1 MEDNKLKVTIEDGSE
16 VTVNVLDI
24 IDSLEFN
31 KTFIIYTVNDNNENI
46 FASILN
52 ETETTF
58 SLDTITDKREII
70 FLVIT
75 ILLYLYRYWHYQ
87 SDYQK

>member
-16 VTVNVLDI
+16 VTVNVIDI
-24 IDSLEFN
+24 IDSIQFN
-31 KTFIIYTVNDNNENI
+31 KTFIIYTVNDNEESI

-58 SLDTITDKREII
+58 SLDTITDSNEIDYI
-70 FLVIT
+70 NKEIDRVIEE
-75 ILLYLYRYWHYQ
+75 
-87 SDYQK
+87 SKEGE

>member
-31 KTFIIYTVNDNNENI
+31 KTFIIYTINNEEDTI
-46 FASILN
+46 FSSILN

-58 SLDTITDKREII
+58 SLDTITDQKEIDFI
-70 FLVIT
+70 NNEIDKVVSEL
-75 ILLYLYRYWHYQ
+75 
-87 SDYQK
+87 SESGE

>member
-1 MEDNKLKVTIEDGSE
+1 MKNNKLKVTIEDGSE

-31 KTFIIYTVNDNNENI
+31 KTFMIYTVNDGDENI

-52 ETETTF
+52 EKEETF
-58 SLDTITDKREII
+58 SLDTITDNKEIEYI
-70 FLVIT
+70 NSEIDRIVGE
-75 ILLYLYRYWHYQ
+75 
-87 SDYQK
+87 

>member
-58 SLDTITDKREII
+58 SLDTITDTREI
-70 FLVIT
+70 
-75 ILLYLYRYWHYQ
+75 
-87 SDYQK
+87 DYINSEIDRVVDSNYEN

>member
-1 MEDNKLKVTIEDGSE
+1 MKNNKLKVNIEDGSE

-31 KTFIIYTVNDNNENI
+31 KTFMIYTVNDNDENI

-52 ETETTF
+52 EKEETF
-58 SLDTITDKREII
+58 SLDTITDNKEIEYI
-70 FLVIT
+70 NSEIDRIVGE
-75 ILLYLYRYWHYQ
+75 
-87 SDYQK
+87 

>member
-31 KTFIIYTVNDNNENI
+31 KTFIIYTINDNNENI

-58 SLDTITDKREII
+58 SLDTITDKKEI
-70 FLVIT
+70 
-75 ILLYLYRYWHYQ
+75 
-87 SDYQK
+87 DYINSEIDRVVDSNYEN

>member
-1 MEDNKLKVTIEDGSE
+1 MKNNKLKVTIEDGSE

-31 KTFIIYTVNDNNENI
+31 KTFMIYTVNDNDDNI

-52 ETETTF
+52 EKEETF
-58 SLDTITDKREII
+58 SLDTITDNKEIEYI
-70 FLVIT
+70 NSEIDRVVGE
-75 ILLYLYRYWHYQ
+75 
-87 SDYQK
+87 

>member
-58 SLDTITDKREII
+58 SLDTITDKKEIDYI
-70 FLVIT
+70 NSEIDRVVE
-75 ILLYLYRYWHYQ
+75 
-87 SDYQK
+87 SDYEN

>member
-1 MEDNKLKVTIEDGSE
+1 MKNNKLKVTIEDGSE

-31 KTFIIYTVNDNNENI
+31 KTFMIYTVNDNDENI

-52 ETETTF
+52 EKEETF
-58 SLDTITDKREII
+58 SLDTITDNKEIEYI
-70 FLVIT
+70 NSEIDRIVGE
-75 ILLYLYRYWHYQ
+75 
-87 SDYQK
+87 